1 MAQIDET
8 NVDTPESQGSNLSVE
23 EAFFSNNEGTATQ
36 SSTEPTET
44 VEQVVNEDVSTAA
57 PVPNEANDERR
68 YQYWQSEADKTK
80 NENEALKQQ
89 LQQTQAMQ
97 AQMFQQQQAAQQ
109 QAPVS
114 EPQAEQF
121 PLPPERPAKPAGFNR
136 GEAFD
141 DPNSPSAR
149 YLDEVEAW
157 RDNMTEYTQIKSEY
171 ESAIVKEKVQ
181 AQEARRVE
189 NIKRAQAQQQVNS
202 QVNQIYNQVQ
212 GEYGLNPEQAKSFVN
227 DMSKPDSLSMDN
239 LVELWRIKNGSGVGI
254 NTQPAQPSEAFT
266 QQQRAQ
272 QVASPMGVL
281 PAQQSENTQ
290 RTEDSI
296 MDSMISGY
304 KKNNPW

>member
-1 MAQIDET
+1 MAQDEQ
-8 NVDTPESQGSNLSVE
+8 NVDTPEQQGSNLSVE
-23 EAFFSNNEGTATQ
+23 EAFFSNNDEGSTTQ
-36 SSTEPTET
+36 TQET
-44 VEQVVNEDVSTAA
+44 TDVVQGVVNEDVSTPAEA
-57 PVPNEANDERR
+57 PNQGNDERR
-68 YQYWQSEADKTK
+68 YQYWQSEADKQK

-97 AQMFQQQQAAQQ
+97 AQMFQQQQANQQ

-157 RDNMTEYTQIKSEY
+157 RDNMAEYTQLKTEY
-171 ESAIVKEKVQ
+171 DSAIVKEKIEK
-181 AQEARRVE
+181 QEARRVE
-189 NIKRAQAQQQVNS
+189 NIKRAQAQRQMNE

-212 GEYGLNPEQAKSFVN
+212 GEYGLNPEEAKSFVN

-239 LVELWRIKNGSGVGI
+239 LVELWRMKNGSGASV
-254 NTQPAQPSEAFT
+254 NQQPMQPSEAFT

-290 RTEDSI
+290 STEDSI

>member
-1 MAQIDET
+1 MAQDET
-8 NVDTPESQGSNLSVE
+8 NVDTPSQGSNLSVE
-23 EAFFSNNEGTATQ
+23 EAFFSNNEGTTTQ
-36 SSTEPTET
+36 SSTESTEP
-44 VEQVVNEDVSTAA
+44 VEQVVNEDVST
-57 PVPNEANDERR
+57 PTSNPNEGNDERR

-97 AQMFQQQQAAQQ
+97 AQMAQQQQAMQQ
-109 QAPVS
+109 QAPM
-114 EPQAEQF
+114 QAPIHEQC
-121 PLPPERPAKPAGFNR
+121 PLPPDSPEKPGWFNR
-136 GEAFD
+136 AEAFE
-141 DPNSPSAR
+141 DPGSPSAR

-157 RDNMTEYTQIKSEY
+157 RDNMTEYTQLKTEY
-171 ESAIVKEKVQ
+171 DASIVKDRMDK
-181 AQEARRVE
+181 QEAQRVE
-189 NIKRAQAQQQVNS
+189 NIKRAQHQQQVNT

-212 GEYGLNPEQAKSFVN
+212 GEYGLNSEEAKSFVN

-239 LVELWRIKNGSGVGI
+239 LVELWRIKNGSGAPV
-254 NTQPAQPSEAFT
+254 NQQPAQPSDAFT

-290 RTEDSI
+290 SSEDSI

>member
-23 EAFFSNNEGTATQ
+23 EAFFSNDEGSTTP
-36 SSTEPTET
+36 SSTESTTP
-44 VEQVVNEDVSTAA
+44 VEQVVNEDVSTPAEA
-57 PVPNEANDERR
+57 PNQGNDERR

-97 AQMFQQQQAAQQ
+97 AQMLQQQQAAQQ

-157 RDNMTEYTQIKSEY
+157 RDNMTEYTQLKTEY
-171 ESAIVKEKVQ
+171 DSAIVKEKIEK
-181 AQEARRVE
+181 QEARRVE
-189 NIKRAQAQQQVNS
+189 NIKRAQAQQQMNQ
-202 QVNQIYNQVQ
+202 QVNKIYTQVQ
-212 GEYGLNPEQAKSFVN
+212 GEYGLNPDEAKSFVN

-239 LVELWRIKNGSGVGI
+239 LVELWRIKNGSGAQV
-254 NTQPAQPSEAFT
+254 NTQPAQPSEVFT

-281 PAQQSENTQ
+281 PAQQPGETSA
-290 RTEDSI
+290 EDSI
-296 MDSMISGY
+296 MDSMIGDY
-304 KKNNPW
+304 KKSNPW

>member
-1 MAQIDET
+1 MAQDET
-8 NVDTPESQGSNLSVE
+8 NMDTPEQGSNLSVE
-23 EAFFSNNEGTATQ
+23 EAFFSQDEG
-36 SSTEPTET
+36 STTTETTDT
-44 VEQVVNEDVSTAA
+44 VEQVVNEDVSKPAES
-57 PVPNEANDERR
+57 PNETNDERR

-97 AQMFQQQQAAQQ
+97 AQMAQQQQAQP
-109 QAPVS
+109 APVQ

-121 PLPPERPAKPAGFNR
+121 PLPPERPGKPSGFNR
-136 GEAFD
+136 AEAFE

-149 YLDEVEAW
+149 YLDEVESW
-157 RDNMTEYTQIKSEY
+157 RDNMTEYTQLKTEY
-171 ESAIVKEKVQ
+171 ESALVRERMDKEESIRQ
-181 AQEARRVE
+181 D
-189 NIKRAQAQQQVNS
+189 NIKRAQHQQQMNQQVN
-202 QVNQIYNQVQ
+202 NIYNQVQ
-212 GEYGLNPEQAKSFVN
+212 GEYGLNSEEAKSFVN
-227 DMSKPDSLSMDN
+227 EMSKPDSLSMDN
-239 LVELWRIKNGSGVGI
+239 LVELWRMKQGAGTQVAQ
-254 NTQPAQPSEAFT
+254 QPAQPSDAFT

-290 RTEDSI
+290 NAEDSI